1 MRINNNIDYFLH
13 REYSHAKK
21 TKKRLFNKIDTDV
34 SPGVNL
40 TEKMLH
46 IETNNIINDSQMTKT
61 LYHKFLLCNVLI
73 IFITFAILITSF
85 INYEMNF
92 ANICSTQ
99 AKTNIWDRLYANDEN
114 SVFYLISTLS
124 NSLLTILLLVNI
136 FIKYSLLN
144 RINVITRHLASS
156 DTLISSGDYIKI
168 FIEMLIALPHPIIIF
183 ADRCIDY
190 NIHVDSYSYII
201 RYEVN
206 ELLYAMQFLRI
217 YFILSSSVYFA
228 KFSSPSSFRITSF
241 LSIDNSM
248 FYMIKCVYNGNR
260 FMFLFVIYS
269 FTILFCG
276 MLIYILERPVLNTFR
291 NVHLETN
298 QYIITRYFQGVSR
311 ANVLD
316 YIWYVFTG
324 SVTLGI
330 GEINVV
336 TFIGKAMMIF
346 ANLIGVLCVTL
357 LIATIIKVI
366 TLDDD
371 ECRIL
376 SLIQRMKM
384 RMMFNK
390 ANENAMQEAIY
401 IAYLKQLYNSLK
413 KQIEKLNAKG
423 KDRLSFATSLTGK
436 SNAKENYGDI
446 SEMYNIEMI
455 KIYSKINETKEKVND
470 YIKKRNFAK
479 IILDNNAKEF
489 SKEEYLRQSAKS
501 LKREIA
507 KSCDSFASNIGECE
521 IGIIRENHIVNEIGK
536 IIYNSFTK

>member
-1 MRINNNIDYFLH
+1 
-13 REYSHAKK
+13 
-21 TKKRLFNKIDTDV
+21 
-34 SPGVNL
+34 
-40 TEKMLH
+40 
-46 IETNNIINDSQMTKT
+46 
-61 LYHKFLLCNVLI
+61 
-73 IFITFAILITSF
+73 
-85 INYEMNF
+85 
-92 ANICSTQ
+92 
-99 AKTNIWDRLYANDEN
+99 
-114 SVFYLISTLS
+114 
-124 NSLLTILLLVNI
+124 
-136 FIKYSLLN
+136 
-144 RINVITRHLASS
+144 
-156 DTLISSGDYIKI
+156 
-168 FIEMLIALPHPIIIF
+168 
-183 ADRCIDY
+183 
-190 NIHVDSYSYII
+190 
-201 RYEVN
+201 
-206 ELLYAMQFLRI
+206 
-217 YFILSSSVYFA
+217 
-228 KFSSPSSFRITSF
+228 
-241 LSIDNSM
+241 
-248 FYMIKCVYNGNR
+248 
-260 FMFLFVIYS
+260 MFLFVIYS
-269 FTILFCG
+269 LTILFCG

-298 QYIITRYFQGVSR
+298 QYIITRYFQGVSS
-311 ANVLD
+311 ANALD

-446 SEMYNIEMI
+446 SEMYNIEMN
-455 KIYSKINETKEKVND
+455 KIYSKIIETKEKVND